1 MSASGEVSN
10 LILLS
15 QRKQLLST
23 TYVMVYLFVFLQMI
37 INFDDALYLAGMDTW
52 TVGVYQSQ
60 SGENNNYLNTRKH
73 FIQF

>member
-1 MSASGEVSN
+1 MSATGEASN

-37 INFDDALYLAGMDTW
+37 INFDDALYLAGMD
-52 TVGVYQSQ
+52 
-60 SGENNNYLNTRKH
+60 SGR
-73 FIQF
+73 FIKAKVVKTIIT